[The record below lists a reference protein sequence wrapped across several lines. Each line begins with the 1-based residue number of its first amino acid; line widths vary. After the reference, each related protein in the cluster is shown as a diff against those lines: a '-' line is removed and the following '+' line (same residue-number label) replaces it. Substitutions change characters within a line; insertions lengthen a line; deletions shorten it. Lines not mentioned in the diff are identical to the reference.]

1 MNTIIAYARKHY
13 KEMRRNYLSTFA
25 GLFLIAFCLPLAF
38 RAMLGTTSEFGDEVL
53 LCLAWASVL
62 ILTANAFREW
72 CTEGYDSLCLTLPV
86 SINSRFLFQA
96 VSSLVLSM
104 VATQFFFWL
113 SYFAWEIFADFNC
126 MVLIGDEPINIMHRL
141 AITQVAIHSICCL
154 CFARGGRSRTT
165 SWVGFVAGFALFFF
179 LLNLPEAAGW
189 VSDSSSTFPNV
200 ENRMEIVGEH
210 WQLSLPNRPLGNLTE
225 FVQFLSG
232 ASIVGAFYVSAWL
245 SLRERESLK

>member
-1 MNTIIAYARKHY
+1 MDEQIKENAIAIKYNKDFYVIQANELVRSKQDD
-13 KEMRRNYLSTFA
+13 LSLLEA
-25 GLFLIAFCLPLAF
+25 KLI
-38 RAMLGTTSEFGDEVL
+38 
-53 LCLAWASVL
+53 
-62 ILTANAFREW
+62 
-72 CTEGYDSLCLTLPV
+72 
-86 SINSRFLFQA
+86 
-96 VSSLVLSM
+96 
-104 VATQFFFWL
+104 
-113 SYFAWEIFADFNC
+113 
-126 MVLIGDEPINIMHRL
+126 RL

-165 SWVGFVAGFALFFF
+165 SWVGLVARFALFFF